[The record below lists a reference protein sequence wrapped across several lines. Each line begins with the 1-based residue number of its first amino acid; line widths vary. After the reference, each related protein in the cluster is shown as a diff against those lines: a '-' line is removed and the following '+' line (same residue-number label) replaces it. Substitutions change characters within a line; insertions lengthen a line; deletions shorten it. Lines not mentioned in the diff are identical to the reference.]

1 MRYEDRRKEL
11 GRMLMDIAK
20 YLATVGLIGSFL
32 TKTLAFEVGLLITFV
47 VLVLTI
53 IAFYTIP
60 PKKGNTE

>member
-1 MRYEDRRKEL
+1 MNTERRKEL

-32 TKTLAFEVGLLITFV
+32 TKSLDFATGLIITFV
-47 VLVLTI
+47 VVLLSV

-60 PKKGNTE
+60 PKGENK